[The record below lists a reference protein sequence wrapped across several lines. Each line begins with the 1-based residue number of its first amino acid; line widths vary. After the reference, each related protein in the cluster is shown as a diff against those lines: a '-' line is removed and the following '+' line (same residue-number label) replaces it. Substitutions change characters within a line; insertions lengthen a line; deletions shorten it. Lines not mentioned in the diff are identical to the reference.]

1 MSVCVC
7 VSVYLC
13 WEMNMQQLQEKKK
26 KKQQQKYQRTASMA
40 SECLCILLFEI
51 SESQMIAIYRRC
63 SVDLQIDWNDA
74 LNSI

>member
-7 VSVYLC
+7 VGVGVFVLGN
-13 WEMNMQQLQEKKK
+13 EHAAVAKKEG

-63 SVDLQIDWNDA
+63 SVDLQID
-74 LNSI
+74 